1 MLKKWNKIFVF
12 LLVFIVF
19 GFLILCIDLVINKD
33 LVSNKLNK
41 KVNIIMIDK
50 FIFNF
55 VKLGVEDVKVEDI
68 LYIFGSIKDEV

>member
-68 LYIFGSIKDEV
+68 LFIFGSIKDEV

>member
-1 MLKKWNKIFVF
+1 MLKKWNKMFVF

>member
-55 VKLGVEDVKVEDI
+55 VKLSVEDVKVEDI